1 MPGPL
6 ADLQY
11 PAKDSVKSKP
21 RHQPGGHRRWF
32 FTTLGLFTLLGGLL
46 RFNGLGDRDFWFDE
60 SCTFVYVHDL
70 FDWPEDS
77 SLLAESTNLPYY
89 VLLRGWVS
97 IFGDSEAN
105 YRSMSA
111 LVATLT
117 IPLLGFLASRIGGRL
132 LGIVC
137 AALVA
142 FHPLQ
147 IHYAHEARAY
157 ALWVF
162 HLSVTL
168 FVFYEAARRGSWK
181 WWVAYGVVLLAG
193 LHLHYFTVYWV
204 PATAVAVLIAENRR
218 RCLGQ
223 WLTATLAVGLGFLPY
238 FFLAVWPAARAGG
251 SAWIGRHWEPLTA
264 IPRTLWAFMPAGAYP
279 AHLRGLSL
287 ASPDT
292 VKSAAIW
299 LIAGNGIARTVP
311 AVLVIAMFLFLARR
325 VWLRQKDGAAGEKNI
340 CPHLLFGTLTL
351 LPLILAWLY
360 SVVVRPNY
368 LVGRYDLVAWP
379 ACMIWLAL
387 AITQFAQATAPHR
400 KHLATAVICLLLIAC
415 SLIPIARMA
424 SLKPP
429 PTFHN
434 LRAQRLAELA
444 GPTDL
449 VIAFSYD
456 RDYLLYYLHRV
467 GFAGRIVSYP
477 SWLDR
482 QIGWVDTE
490 ADLAPDRSELVIQ
503 DAFERVALIDLAT
516 AQGGRVWLLDD
527 SIEARGGKARTWI
540 NARFLTAVA
549 TAGYVTRP
557 VDEGLLIGE
566 LTPPLPP

>member
-6 ADLQY
+6 AHPQS
-11 PAKDSVKSKP
+11 ATHDSAGGAP
-21 RHQPGGHRRWF
+21 RYRPRGDRRWF
-32 FTTLGLFTLLGGLL
+32 FAALSLLTLAGGLL

-70 FDWPEDS
+70 FDWPEES

-97 IFGDSEAN
+97 VFGDSETG

-117 IPLLGFLASRIGGRL
+117 ILLLGLLASRIGGGL

-142 FHPLQ
+142 FHPLH

-157 ALWVF
+157 ALWAF

-168 FVFYEAARRGSWK
+168 FLLYEAVRRGGWR
-181 WWVAYGVVLLAG
+181 WWVAYGLVLLAC

-223 WLTATLAVGLGFLPY
+223 WLTTTVAVGLGFMPY

-251 SAWIGRHWEPLTA
+251 SAWIGRHWESVTA
-264 IPRTLWAFMPAGAYP
+264 IPRTLWAFMPAGAYS

-292 VKSAAIW
+292 VKSADAW
-299 LIAGNGIARTVP
+299 LIAGNGIARTFP
-311 AVLVIAMFLFLARR
+311 AVLVVAVFLFLARR
-325 VWLRQKDGAAGEKNI
+325 GWLNRRHGTTTEKNSS
-340 CPHLLFGTLTL
+340 PHLLLGTLTL

-360 SVVVRPNY
+360 SVLVRPNY

-379 ACMIWLAL
+379 ACMIWIAL
-387 AITQFAQATAPHR
+387 GITQFAQATASR
-400 KHLATAVICLLLIAC
+400 WNRLVTAAICLPLIAC

-429 PTFHN
+429 ATFHN
-434 LRAQRLAELA
+434 VRAHRLAELV
-444 GPTDL
+444 GSGDL

-456 RDYLLYYLHRV
+456 RDYLLYYLHRA

-482 QIGWVDTE
+482 QIGWVDTQG
-490 ADLAPDRSELVIQ
+490 DLAPDRSGLLIQ
-503 DAFERVALIDLAT
+503 DALDRIALIDSVT

-527 SIEARGGKARTWI
+527 SIEARGGKARSRI
-540 NARFLTAVA
+540 NARLLTTVA
-549 TAGYVTRP
+549 AAGYNTRP
-557 VDEGLLIGE
+557 ADEDLLIVE
-566 LTPPLPP
+566 LTRPLPP